1 MRLLILAIFF
11 ATVAFGFL
19 MQYLDYSKRN
29 AKIPE
34 NVKDVYDKKAYK
46 KYMAYTMDN
55 TKFSII
61 SGIISTIIV
70 LLMLLLNFHHY
81 LYTLIPI
88 ENTIVMGLLI
98 MFIPITINMIVGSLL
113 GIYSTFVIEA
123 RHGFNKTTPRT
134 YIGDF
139 FKGLIL
145 IAILGGGLMALFLW
159 LYGLIGYWVFF
170 AFFFVFVAFDIF
182 TSFISPLLIRIYYKL
197 TPIEDGELKDKIT
210 ALADRTGVKLKG
222 IYIVNES
229 KRSTRL
235 NAFASGFGKT
245 KTIGLFDNLLEKFTD
260 EEVLA
265 ILAHEIGHEKKR
277 HIIKSFPLGML
288 YNIIIVAFAYFVVTS
303 PYVSMAFGFEGVNL
317 AFGVYAL
324 FILFEPVNLILTMPE
339 NALSRKHEYE
349 ADAFECEHVGKE
361 ASISAIKKLYRE
373 DLGNLTPHPFV
384 VRLYHTH
391 PTASQRVAAFESNE
405 YSRTNT

>member
-1 MRLLILAIFF
+1 MRLLILAIFLA
-11 ATVAFGFL
+11 ATAFGFL
-19 MQYLDYSKRN
+19 MQYLDYSNRN

-34 NVKDVYDKKAYK
+34 NVKDVYNEESYK
-46 KYMAYTMDN
+46 KYMAYIMDIN
-55 TKFSII
+55 KFSIV

-70 LLMLLLNFHHY
+70 LLMLLLNVHHY

-98 MFIPITINMIVGSLL
+98 VFIPLAVNMVAGSLL
-113 GIYSTFVIEA
+113 GIYHTFVIEA
-123 RHGFNKTTPRT
+123 RHGFNKTTPLT
-134 YIGDF
+134 YIADF

-145 IAILGGGLMALFLW
+145 IAILGGGLMALFIW
-159 LYGLIGYWVFF
+159 LYGLIGNRVFF
-170 AFFFVFVAFDIF
+170 VFFFVFAAFEIF
-182 TSFISPLLIRIYYKL
+182 TSFISPLLIRVYYKL

-210 ALADRTGVKLKG
+210 ALANKTGVKLKG
-222 IYIVNES
+222 IYMVNES

-245 KTIGLFDNLLEKFTD
+245 KTIGLFDNLLEKFTH
-260 EEVLA
+260 EEILS

-277 HIIKSFPLGML
+277 HIIKSFPLDML
-288 YNIIIVAFAYFVVTS
+288 YNIVIVAFAYFVVTN
-303 PYVSMAFGFEGVNL
+303 PYVSMAFGFEGANL
-317 AFGVYAL
+317 AFGVYAM
-324 FILFEPVNLILTMPE
+324 FILFTPIDLILKIPE

-361 ASISAIKKLYRE
+361 TSISALKKLYRE

-391 PTASQRVAAFESNE
+391 PTATQRVAAFES
-405 YSRTNT
+405 TKQ

>member
-1 MRLLILAIFF
+1 MRLLILAIFL
-11 ATVAFGFL
+11 ATTAFGFF

-29 AKIPE
+29 AKIPD
-34 NVKDVYDKKAYK
+34 NVKDVYDIDAYK

-61 SGIISTIIV
+61 SGITGTVII
-70 LLMLLLNFHHY
+70 LLMLLFNFHHY
-81 LYTLIPI
+81 LYILIPI

-98 MFIPITINMIVGSLL
+98 MFIPVAIIIVIGSFL
-113 GIYSTFVIEA
+113 GIYHTFVIEA
-123 RHGFNKTTPRT
+123 RHGFNKTTPLT
-134 YIGDF
+134 YIIDF

-145 IAILGGGLMALFLW
+145 LAVIGGGLMTLFLW
-159 LYGLIGYWVFF
+159 LYGLIGSWVFF
-170 AFFFVFVAFDIF
+170 AFFFVFMAFNIF
-182 TSFISPLLIRIYYKL
+182 INFISPLLIRVFYKL

-210 ALADRTGVKLKG
+210 ALADETGVKLKG
-222 IYIVNES
+222 IYMVNES

-245 KTIGLFDNLLEKFTD
+245 KTIGLFDNLLEKFTH
-260 EEVLA
+260 EEILA

-277 HIIKSFPLGML
+277 HVLKSFPLDTL
-288 YNIIIVAFAYFVVTS
+288 YYIVITAFAYFVVTN
-303 PYVSMAFGFEGVNL
+303 PYVAMAFGFEGANI
-317 AFGVYAL
+317 AFGIYAL
-324 FILFEPVNLILTMPE
+324 SILFSPLDIIFKIPE

-349 ADAFECEHVGKE
+349 ADAFECEYAGKE

-384 VRLYHTH
+384 VRLYHSH
-391 PTASQRVAAFESNE
+391 PTASQRVAAF
-405 YSRTNT
+405 TQTFDT